1 MARSKLINKLDST
14 QPIFVGLDVHKNKW
28 SVCIIHQDE
37 VIESH
42 TIPGDYQPLKSLL
55 SKYEKFKIYS
65 AYEAGFLG
73 FYLHR
78 YLEQDN
84 INNIVV
90 SPNKIPTEVGNY
102 VKTDKRDAKKIAFSL
117 SKNLI
122 TGIYIPSIE
131 LSDFRNILRLRSKV
145 TKARVQTVNRIK
157 MLLLKQ
163 EIKMTQ
169 VGLTKRKIEELRN
182 LNLPEHTKF
191 ALDQYI
197 DQLELFN
204 KQRTQLQSRAHC
216 AVMNSQYVNTYKII
230 NTIPGLGEVTA
241 SMLCFEIGDFNRF
254 SSGKKLAAY
263 IGLTPRE
270 FSSGDNVYKGR
281 ITGQGNKLLRSYLVE
296 SSWFLIGK
304 DPVMKEFYNRIK
316 SNTGSGKKAII
327 AVARKLINRIHSI
340 VVNNQCY
347 AIGEIE

>member
-1 MARSKLINKLDST
+1 MARNNLINKLDST
-14 QPIFVGLDVHKNKW
+14 QPIYVGLDVHKNKW

-37 VIESH
+37 VIECH

-55 SKYEKFKIYS
+55 SKYEKFKIFS

-78 YLEQDN
+78 YLEQDS
-84 INNIVV
+84 IKNIVV

-122 TGIYIPSIE
+122 SGIYIPSIE

-145 TKARVQTVNRIK
+145 TRSRVQTINRIK

-163 EIKMTQ
+163 EIKMTRI
-169 VGLTKRKIEELRN
+169 GLTKAQIEELRN

-191 ALDQYI
+191 SLEQYI

-204 KQRTQLQSRAHC
+204 KQRTQLQSRAHS
-216 AVMNSQYVNTYKII
+216 AVVNSTYVNTYKII
-230 NTIPGLGEVTA
+230 NTIPGLGPLTSA
-241 SMLCFEIGDFNRF
+241 MLCFEIGDFKRF
-254 SSGKKLAAY
+254 SSGKKTSC
-263 IGLTPRE
+263 IHW
-270 FSSGDNVYKGR
+270 FNSKR
-281 ITGQGNKLLRSYLVE
+281 I
-296 SSWFLIGK
+296 LIW
-304 DPVMKEFYNRIK
+304 R
-316 SNTGSGKKAII
+316 
-327 AVARKLINRIHSI
+327 
-340 VVNNQCY
+340 
-347 AIGEIE
+347 